1 MIVCFTWKERDLK
14 AKDPYATYIGSTT
27 TLYSHII
34 CVYIYIR
41 LGGMIQSTTKTWI
54 SLYNPPAHPHK
65 WHSDPSPADFSM
77 PIFLYHTWN
86 CSTPNSDTWVQNI
99 FQHFPSGIITNKKWT
114 NDVVKISL
122 IHEVNI
128 GIFHSLLFGC
138 PLSQDMFR
146 MRCHPPPHLHSESGP
161 CHQPTRFHQSGRL
174 RKQNKQTRW
183 TTTTNNQTSRRSGF
197 CWGQKLAKKNKY
209 PLVI

>member
-1 MIVCFTWKERDLK
+1 M
-14 AKDPYATYIGSTT
+14 
-27 TLYSHII
+27 
-34 CVYIYIR
+34 YIYIYDWEWWSSPQLKHESHYIIRPPTHTNGIPILHR
-41 LGGMIQSTTKTWI
+41 LI
-54 SLYNPPAHPHK
+54 
-65 WHSDPSPADFSM
+65 
-77 PIFLYHTWN
+77 
-86 CSTPNSDTWVQNI
+86 
-99 FQHFPSGIITNKKWT
+99 GIITNKKWT

-128 GIFHSLLFGC
+128 HIFHSLLFGC
-138 PLSQDMFR
+138 PLSQDMFL

-197 CWGQKLAKKNKY
+197 CWGQKLAKKKKTNTLWLCQNSYWKW
-209 PLVI
+209 PFIVSFPIKNGDFP